1 MAAAAVNKLEDR
13 KEMVREVFYSTCW
26 LLFYAWSTVAGNSLW
41 GMCILNL
48 GFA

>member
-26 LLFYAWSTVAGNSLW
+26 LLFYAWSTVTGKITFGA
-41 GMCILNL
+41 CV
-48 GFA
+48 F